1 MKGVTTARNKF
12 NSSKARFSKQN
23 AKMLAHFR
31 LAFNY
36 NSHHIPLFS
45 FTYSILPSSS
55 IICFVSPCSLPSA
68 AMESSAVLTP
78 LLVPTTI
85 CARLLPVFTGW
96 ESYS

>member
-55 IICFVSPCSLPSA
+55 SSVLFLPA
-68 AMESSAVLTP
+68 P
-78 LLVPTTI
+78 YLLRRWSQ
-85 CARLLPVFTGW
+85 AL
-96 ESYS
+96 S